1 VIQWSKKT
9 NQDNRCLLRLP
20 HSNWSHYTGWPLRR
34 KPDFTGTLIR
44 LLLAGFLEHFGYHQ
58 FHLFSRLAGIYDL
71 LVHGKIAYGYRERSA
86 YKTQTAE
93 GDKKKAQTDDV
104 LNGSKSK
111 RLIKYEPFALGK
123 TYKHRVGNGR
133 YKQFFNMNCYFTAIS
148 FPVFGLASS
157 LGTITFNTPLS

>member
-1 VIQWSKKT
+1 MIQWPKKT
-9 NQDNRCLLRLP
+9 NEDNRFLLRLP

-34 KPDFTGTLIR
+34 KPDFTGTLIQ

-71 LVHGKIAYGYRERSA
+71 LVHDKTAYGN
-86 YKTQTAE
+86 
-93 GDKKKAQTDDV
+93 KKAPTDDV

-111 RLIKYEPFALGK
+111 RLIKYEPFALVK
-123 TYKHRVGNGR
+123 TYKHRVGKGR
-133 YKQFFNMNCYFTAIS
+133 YKQFFNMNYYFTVIS